1 MFCTSFAL
9 GPLPDM
15 PNKNCEP
22 KQIFRQH
29 PGSGRC
35 GQLEVLRGAAGKE
48 QESQSQRQLK
58 AQKKK
63 RKKGNKENFS
73 FVALLKFS
81 CAASMAIT
89 AGTRL
94 TFPLR
99 GGEGRIAVQFFFFFW
114 VRGCRP
120 IWQTMCVIVVISSS
134 SWPSP
139 INSANKCAFKC
150 HLPRPTPSSVARG
163 RAVRHS
169 EDLCS
174 AVRL

>member
-1 MFCTSFAL
+1 
-9 GPLPDM
+9 M

-35 GQLEVLRGAAGKE
+35 GQLEVQRGAAGNE
-48 QESQSQRQLK
+48 QESQAQRQLK
-58 AQKKK
+58 AQKKEK
-63 RKKGNKENFS
+63 KKKGNKENFS

-99 GGEGRIAVQFFFFFW
+99 GGEGRIAVQFFFFFFFF
-114 VRGCRP
+114 G
-120 IWQTMCVIVVISSS
+120 
-134 SWPSP
+134 
-139 INSANKCAFKC
+139 
-150 HLPRPTPSSVARG
+150 
-163 RAVRHS
+163 
-169 EDLCS
+169 
-174 AVRL
+174 

>member
-1 MFCTSFAL
+1 
-9 GPLPDM
+9 M

-35 GQLEVLRGAAGKE
+35 GQLEVQKGTGGKA

-58 AQKKK
+58 AQKKIK
-63 RKKGNKENFS
+63 EKKGNKENFS

-99 GGEGRIAVQFFFFFW
+99 GGEGRNATQFFFFFFW

-163 RAVRHS
+163 KAS
-169 EDLCS
+169 DLCS

>member
-1 MFCTSFAL
+1 MFCTSFAFV
-9 GPLPDM
+9 PLPDM

-35 GQLEVLRGAAGKE
+35 GQLEMLRWAGE
-48 QESQSQRQLK
+48 REESQSQRQLK

-63 RKKGNKENFS
+63 RKKRNKENFS

-89 AGTRL
+89 APNLPLESARGVGEEGTHCS
-94 TFPLR
+94 TVFSF
-99 GGEGRIAVQFFFFFW
+99 G

-150 HLPRPTPSSVARG
+150 HLPRPHAPFGCKRQGGTTPW
-163 RAVRHS
+163 
-169 EDLCS
+169 
-174 AVRL
+174 